1 MFPIS
6 LSGTNAKRL
15 RLGAPRRAA
24 SLHLASNLAPG
35 CVSLLG
41 ISTTDVPRHVGRTRF
56 ASPGSPG
63 VDASRAPGRT
73 HGRKIA
79 DSTPCCRARSLR
91 VRVLTGIEREYPAS
105 KLSASYHYFV
115 PTPR

>member
-41 ISTTDVPRHVGRTRF
+41 ISTTDVPRHVGRGRF
-56 ASPGSPG
+56 AMPGRKPYDHWSADMPPAWSRKSHEAPG
-63 VDASRAPGRT
+63 VPLGGAHASRPPDGQW
-73 HGRKIA
+73 
-79 DSTPCCRARSLR
+79 S
-91 VRVLTGIEREYPAS
+91 
-105 KLSASYHYFV
+105 
-115 PTPR
+115 